1 MCLCEDV
8 TIQVREVK
16 EELRMIAFNHYH
28 SFKPSKVFS
37 SVFSKGDVLVAILK
51 ELAADISIDV
61 PKPGKGRG
69 VELCIRRIYD
79 ES

>member
-1 MCLCEDV
+1 MYLYEDV

-16 EELRMIAFNHYH
+16 RELRMIAFNHYH
-28 SFKPSKVFS
+28 GFKPSKVFS
-37 SVFSKGDVLVAILK
+37 SVFSKGDVAILK